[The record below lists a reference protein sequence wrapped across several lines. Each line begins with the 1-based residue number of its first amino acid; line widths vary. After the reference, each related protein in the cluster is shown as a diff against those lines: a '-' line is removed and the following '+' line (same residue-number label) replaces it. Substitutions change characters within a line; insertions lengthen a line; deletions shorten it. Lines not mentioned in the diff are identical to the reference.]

1 MGAPQA
7 QEQSYTYADYLTW
20 TGPGRAELIDGTVYD
35 MRPAPSRRH
44 QAVCGELFKQ
54 IAVFLTDR
62 PCRVYAAPFDV
73 RLPDIDTGLDDETTT
88 SVVQPDI
95 SVICDPARLDDR
107 GCRGA
112 PDFIAEVI
120 SPATAARDYIQKRI
134 LYERSGVR
142 EYWLIH
148 PTDRIL
154 IIYRLESD
162 GRFAQPVFHPGTG
175 FQEIA
180 APAEMSVDLDALFTV
195 D

>member
-1 MGAPQA
+1 MGIPQA
-7 QEQSYTYADYLTW
+7 KGRSYTYADYLAW
-20 TGPGRAELIDGTVYD
+20 SGPDRVELIDGTVYD

-44 QAVCGELFKQ
+44 QAVSGELFKQ

-73 RLPDIDTGLDDETTT
+73 RLPDAGSGLADDTTT

-95 SVICDPARLDDR
+95 SVICDPSRLDDR

-112 PDFIAEVI
+112 PDFIAELI
-120 SPATAARDYIQKRI
+120 SPATAARDYIQKRA
-134 LYERSGVR
+134 LYERSGVK

-154 IIYRLESD
+154 IIYRLEPD
-162 GRFAQPVFHPGTG
+162 GRFAPPVFKPGTG

-180 APAEMSVDLDALFTV
+180 VLPEMMVDVDALFTV